1 MQGNEPGMG
10 YGLPPAG
17 NGPQSQQPGPNMQSG
32 PLPPEVPFAPAPR
45 RTSRLAVVLGAI
57 AVVLAGA
64 ALVVSLVRK
73 PEAQSPTQQTPTPT
87 ATAPSS
93 AQQIFNADADR
104 ALCEAIAPLMKDIAE
119 QNRVFAALI
128 PGSPEQGNA
137 IPAYKAFIEGWA
149 EKTQAELNKFA
160 SPPRFLTRTLQS
172 YIDDKLLYVE
182 MVQPGHVD
190 PFDEPTWTQA
200 SIDAGGPLSTC
211 SKFGIT
217 WS

>member
-1 MQGNEPGMG
+1 
-10 YGLPPAG
+10 
-17 NGPQSQQPGPNMQSG
+17 
-32 PLPPEVPFAPAPR
+32 VV
-45 RTSRLAVVLGAI
+45 AVL
-57 AVVLAGA
+57 LAGA
-64 ALVVSLVRK
+64 ALVVSLIRK
-73 PEAQSPTQQTPTPT
+73 PETSAPAQPTTTPTTTASTPT
-87 ATAPSS
+87 AS
-93 AQQIFNADADR
+93 AQQIFADDADR
-104 ALCEAIAPLMKDIAE
+104 ALCQAIAPLMKDIAE
-119 QNRVFAALI
+119 QNRAFAALS
-128 PGSPEQGNA
+128 PGSPEQGTA

-211 SKFGIT
+211 SKLGIT